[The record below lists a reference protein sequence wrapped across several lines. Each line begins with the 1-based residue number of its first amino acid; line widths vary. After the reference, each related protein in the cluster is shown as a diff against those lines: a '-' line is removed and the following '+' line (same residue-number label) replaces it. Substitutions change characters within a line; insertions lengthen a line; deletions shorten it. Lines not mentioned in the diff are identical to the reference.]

1 MIDVLND
8 IEILEQAINAF
19 THGHSDEKQMAMD
32 SLEKLLAEKKAIMV
46 AFEKE
51 MAPDVF
57 DGQKQKFEKGHQ
69 VEVIKEPFQRWK

>member
-1 MIDVLND
+1 MIDILND
-8 IEILEQAINAF
+8 IEILENAIIAF
-19 THGHSDEKQMAMD
+19 KEGASDEKEMAMN

-57 DGQKQKFEKGHQ
+57 DGQKNQFEKGHQ

>member
-1 MIDVLND
+1 MIDILND
-8 IEILEQAINAF
+8 IEILEQAVIAF
-19 THGHSDEKQMAMD
+19 KDGHSDEKNIALA

-57 DGQKQKFEKGHQ
+57 DGQKKFEKGHQ

>member
-8 IEILEQAINAF
+8 IEILEQAVIAF
-19 THGHSDEKQMAMD
+19 KDGHSDEKNIALA

>member
-1 MIDVLND
+1 MIDILND
-8 IEILEQAINAF
+8 IEILENAIIAF
-19 THGHSDEKQMAMD
+19 KEGASDEKEMAMN

>member
-8 IEILEQAINAF
+8 IDILEQAIKAF
-19 THGHSDEKQMAMD
+19 KDGHSDEKQMAMD

-57 DGQKQKFEKGHQ
+57 DGQKKFQKGHQ
-69 VEVIKEPFQRWK
+69 IEVIKEPFQRWK

>member
-8 IEILEQAINAF
+8 IEILEQAIKAF

-32 SLEKLLAEKKAIMV
+32 SLAEKKAIMV

-57 DGQKQKFEKGHQ
+57 DGQKHKFEKGHQ